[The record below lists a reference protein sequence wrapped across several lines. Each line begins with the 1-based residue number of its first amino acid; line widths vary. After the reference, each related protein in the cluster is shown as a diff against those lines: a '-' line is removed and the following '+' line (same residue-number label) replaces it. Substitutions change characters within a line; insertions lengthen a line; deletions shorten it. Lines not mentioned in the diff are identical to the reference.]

1 MKRMIH
7 LAAAAALVAG
17 GAASAAPQAHT
28 IDGWQVGR
36 GKQGGCMMTAMFDDR
51 SEEGIALSLVWDKAK
66 GQLGFLASSRHWN
79 ELRERA
85 GDPTALEL
93 TFDGEVRY
101 RQWLHESA
109 QFPDL
114 GGIEAVMG
122 VWGPENRED
131 LAEAVTRSRAVTL
144 RIGGA
149 ELGSFDLSGAGPAYR
164 ELLRCGERA

>member
-1 MKRMIH
+1 MKSIACMV
-7 LAAAAALVAG
+7 AAAALVAG
-17 GAASAAPQAHT
+17 GAAAADKPHT
-28 IDGWQVGR
+28 VDGWQVGR

-51 SEEGIALSLVWDKAK
+51 SEEGVALSLVWDKAK

-79 ELRERA
+79 ALREQA
-85 GDPTALEL
+85 GDPTALVL

-109 QFPDL
+109 QFHDL

-131 LAEAVTRSRAVTL
+131 LAEAVTRSRAVAL
-144 RIGGA
+144 RIGGT
-149 ELGSFDLSGAGPAYR
+149 ELGSFDLSGAEPAYR

>member
-1 MKRMIH
+1 
-7 LAAAAALVAG
+7 
-17 GAASAAPQAHT
+17 
-28 IDGWQVGR
+28 
-36 GKQGGCMMTAMFDDR
+36 
-51 SEEGIALSLVWDKAK
+51 VWDKAK

-79 ELRERA
+79 ALREQA

-109 QFPDL
+109 QFHDL

-131 LAEAVTRSRAVTL
+131 LAEAVTRSRAVAL
-144 RIGGA
+144 RIGGT
-149 ELGSFDLSGAGPAYR
+149 ELGSFDLSGAEPAYR

>member
-1 MKRMIH
+1 MKSIACMV
-7 LAAAAALVAG
+7 AAAALVAG
-17 GAASAAPQAHT
+17 GAAAADKPHT
-28 IDGWQVGR
+28 VDGWQVGR

-51 SEEGIALSLVWDKAK
+51 SEEGVALSLVWDKAK

-79 ELRERA
+79 ALREQA

-109 QFPDL
+109 QFHDL

-131 LAEAVTRSRAVTL
+131 LAEAVTRSRAVAL
-144 RIGGA
+144 RIGGT
-149 ELGSFDLSGAGPAYR
+149 ELGSFDLSGAEPAYR

>member
-1 MKRMIH
+1 MKSIACMV
-7 LAAAAALVAG
+7 AAAALVAG
-17 GAASAAPQAHT
+17 GAAAADKPHT
-28 IDGWQVGR
+28 VDGWQVGR

-51 SEEGIALSLVWDKAK
+51 SEEGVALSLVWDKAK

-79 ELRERA
+79 ALREQA

-109 QFPDL
+109 EFHDL

-131 LAEAVTRSRAVTL
+131 LAEAVTRSRAVAL
-144 RIGGA
+144 RIGGT
-149 ELGSFDLSGAGPAYR
+149 ELGSFDLSGAEPAYR